1 MSERFLMDVI
11 FDGIANKMMSDLD
24 EGLLD
29 VSDEI
34 ICDFLAICLMNEY
47 SGKFVGK
54 LIEHEFKLEE
64 GVVSDFLV
72 DLYKTGVESL
82 TAGR

>member
-1 MSERFLMDVI
+1 MSESVLMDII
-11 FDGIANKMMSDLD
+11 FNGIADKIMSDLE

-29 VSDEI
+29 VSDEV
-34 ICDFLAICLMNEY
+34 ICGFLATCFTSEN